1 MDDTQR
7 RIEEIQTHVESI
19 IEHSLEINAT
29 NTELRIEI
37 IRLRNEINDLLLKQ
51 KEHIQTIDDLR
62 ERHINLTREN
72 DEMRSI
78 PGGAYLQAAIRQ
90 EEGEAE

>member
-19 IEHSLEINAT
+19 IEHSREVNAT

-78 PGGAYLQAAIRQ
+78 LGAIKEPAGV
-90 EEGEAE
+90 E